1 MTKPMLDLS
10 LLKGLPIFKNLAAT
24 DLELVSRSGQVR
36 RVEESSYFFMQG
48 DPAVHLYVLTHGRVK
63 FSQVTEDGQQVI
75 LRVISPGQ
83 MFGGIA
89 ILPEAT
95 YPVSALAVEDS
106 EALVWSHPALEEL
119 ARSMPQLALNSLE
132 HMSGQVQDL
141 QARFRELAT
150 ERVER
155 RLARVVLR
163 LASQVGRKVEGG
175 VLIDLALSRQD
186 LAEMIGT
193 TLYSVSRILSEW
205 ERQGHIETGRERVL
219 VRNPHALVQIAEDLP

>member
-1 MTKPMLDLS
+1 MAKPTLDLS
-10 LLKGLPIFKNLAAT
+10 LLKALPIFKQLAAA
-24 DLELVSRSGQVR
+24 DLDLVARSGEVR
-36 RVEESSYFFMQG
+36 RVEESSYFYLQG
-48 DPAVHLYVLTHGRVK
+48 DPATYLYVLTYGRVR
-63 FSQVTEDGQQVI
+63 FAQVTVDGQQVI
-75 LRVISPGQ
+75 LKVIGPSQ

-89 ILPEAT
+89 MLPEAT
-95 YPVSALAVEDS
+95 YPVSAMALEDA
-106 EALVWSHPALEEL
+106 EALAWSHPALQEL
-119 ARSMPQLALNSLE
+119 ARHAPQLALNSLE

-205 ERQGHIETGRERVL
+205 ERQGYIETGRERVL
-219 VRNPHALVQIAEDLP
+219 VHNPHALMQIAEDLP